1 MKGSIKENRRRG
13 FTMAELLIV
22 VAIIAVL
29 VAIAIPVFVKK
40 IEKAREAYDI
50 YTMRQAAT
58 AAINLYYAGVHDKT
72 SAEAAG
78 MTWWKSNSSDT
89 SPNANAAG
97 AYNPK
102 TGEFI
107 GDRKKLPADVKMY
120 GKGTKING
128 GTVYLMGN
136 PNGAYAANCDYT
148 KACVMV
154 SIYPNRNPVQVEVY
168 WKNNNADRTQYVGD
182 QAEQDMP
189 NYSIRLFLN

>member
-1 MKGSIKENRRRG
+1 
-13 FTMAELLIV
+13 MAELLIV

-29 VAIAIPVFVKK
+29 VAVAIPVFVKK

-78 MTWWKSNSSDT
+78 MTWWKSGGSDT
-89 SPNANAAG
+89 AQNANAAG

-102 TGEFI
+102 TGTFESN
-107 GDRKKLPADVKMY
+107 RESLPNDVKTY
-120 GKGTKING
+120 GKGTKLNG
-128 GTVYLMGN
+128 GTTFLMGN

-148 KACVMV
+148 TACVMV

-168 WKNNNADRTQYVGD
+168 WKNNVSGNTRYVGE
-182 QAEQDMP
+182 QAESDMP
-189 NYSIRLFLN
+189 KYSIRLFLN